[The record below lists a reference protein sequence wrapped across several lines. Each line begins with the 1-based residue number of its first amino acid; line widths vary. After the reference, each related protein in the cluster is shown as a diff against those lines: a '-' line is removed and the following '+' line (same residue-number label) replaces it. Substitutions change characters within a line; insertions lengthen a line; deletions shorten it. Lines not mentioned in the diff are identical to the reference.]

1 MWRWYLRLGFIT
13 VEDNELK
20 NRHFFPNSDFPG
32 DKGHG
37 HKGQAIKAQW
47 RQMTHE
53 KYNLDRPAVGLF
65 FRSIWAR
72 QIFDV
77 VFTIMVCVYY
87 KIHHISIAVTYL
99 ASIRLLLAERMLYDL
114 PISPSPRYFRHIA
127 PLFLHATLY
136 RVQRKYCPHPY
147 NTEFGLFWSFY
158 AKGMKESHIAW
169 V

>member
-1 MWRWYLRLGFIT
+1 
-13 VEDNELK
+13 
-20 NRHFFPNSDFPG
+20 
-32 DKGHG
+32 
-37 HKGQAIKAQW
+37 
-47 RQMTHE
+47 MTHE

-99 ASIRLLLAERMLYDL
+99 ASIRLLAERMLYDL

-127 PLFLHATLY
+127 PLFLHATHCTAL
-136 RVQRKYCPHPY
+136 RLGR
-147 NTEFGLFWSFY
+147 
-158 AKGMKESHIAW
+158 SHVSPSNLGEYSHAL
-169 V
+169 

>member
-1 MWRWYLRLGFIT
+1 
-13 VEDNELK
+13 
-20 NRHFFPNSDFPG
+20 
-32 DKGHG
+32 
-37 HKGQAIKAQW
+37 
-47 RQMTHE
+47 MTHE

-87 KIHHISIAVTYL
+87 KIHHISVAVTYL

-127 PLFLHATLY
+127 PLFLHATHCTAL
-136 RVQRKYCPHPY
+136 RLGR
-147 NTEFGLFWSFY
+147 
-158 AKGMKESHIAW
+158 SHVSPSNLGGSSRAL
-169 V
+169 